1 MEASLKYK
9 KYRPMAAARVWN
21 SLNWFHFNME
31 PQFKR
36 KFIYD
41 RGDLRRS
48 KSVEILTT
56 AAQLVE
62 KSHCKGLQ

>member
-1 MEASLKYK
+1 
-9 KYRPMAAARVWN
+9 
-21 SLNWFHFNME
+21 ME

-48 KSVEILTT
+48 KSVEILST

-62 KSHCKGLQ
+62 KSHCKGLW